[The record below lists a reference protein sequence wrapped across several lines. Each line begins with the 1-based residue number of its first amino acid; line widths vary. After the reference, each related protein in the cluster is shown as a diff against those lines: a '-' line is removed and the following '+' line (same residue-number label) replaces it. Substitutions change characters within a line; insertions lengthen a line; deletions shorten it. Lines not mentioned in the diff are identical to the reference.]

1 MVAAK
6 GLRMKS
12 MNFIHKPNN
21 AFRHSAWALCV
32 CLLTAGPALYAR
44 DGNDKTDNRGQL
56 SSSDYKFAKEAA
68 CGGMME
74 VNLGKIAAQKSAN
87 PSVQQ
92 FAQRMVTD
100 HGKAGDQLKGVVTKN
115 GATLPEQLSATQQKE
130 IDRLNNLSGDE
141 FDKEYVTLMVRD
153 HKKALKEFQHAAK
166 TVENPDLKQF
176 AETTAPTVQEHLTM
190 IEDIQKQLGS
200 TKTSASAQ

>member
-1 MVAAK
+1 M
-6 GLRMKS
+6 
-12 MNFIHKPNN
+12 FQN
-21 AFRHSAWALCV
+21 AGWALCV

-44 DGNDKTDNRGQL
+44 DGTEKTDNRGQL

-68 CGGMME
+68 CGGKME
-74 VNLGKIAAQKSAN
+74 VSLGKIAAQKSAN

-100 HGKAGDQLKGVVTKN
+100 HTKAGAQLKDIVAKN
-115 GATLPEQLSATQQKE
+115 GATLPDELTASEQKE
-130 IDRLNNLSGDE
+130 VDRFNKLSGDE
-141 FDKEYVTLMVRD
+141 FDKEYVSLMVRD
-153 HKKALKEFQHAAK
+153 HKKVLKEFQHAAK
-166 TVENPDLKQF
+166 SVENPDLKQF

-200 TKTSASAQ
+200 SKTSASAQ